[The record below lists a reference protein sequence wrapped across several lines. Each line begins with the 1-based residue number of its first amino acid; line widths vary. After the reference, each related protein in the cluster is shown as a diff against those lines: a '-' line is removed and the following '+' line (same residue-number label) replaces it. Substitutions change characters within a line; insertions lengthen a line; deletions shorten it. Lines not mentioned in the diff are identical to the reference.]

1 MDSYFLLMQKLHPGA
16 VLTFREYTLDR
27 RENRRL
33 ACEIKDVIIQMII
46 QPNQQLSRDDLI
58 LYYGDGL
65 SDTDYLQLSSVNCL
79 RVVVITGVNEES
91 NPQYKV
97 IMINRDFYMMGLQEV
112 SIIEGVENNEISY
125 LSEMNKLGFGAQV
138 NNVDEIQRIPII
150 SGGLV

>member
-33 ACEIKDVIIQMII
+33 ACEIKDVVIHMVI

-58 LYYGDGL
+58 LYYGGGL

-97 IMINRDFYMMGLQEV
+97 IKKRRNTPML
-112 SIIEGVENNEISY
+112 
-125 LSEMNKLGFGAQV
+125 A
-138 NNVDEIQRIPII
+138 
-150 SGGLV
+150 

>member
-33 ACEIKDVIIQMII
+33 ACEIKDVVIQMII

-58 LYYGDGL
+58 LYYGDGM
-65 SDTDYLQLSSVNCL
+65 SDTDYLQLSSINCL
-79 RVVVITGVNEES
+79 RVVVIAGVDEES
-91 NPQYKV
+91 NPQYRV

-112 SIIEGVENNEISY
+112 SIIEGAEMNELSY
-125 LSEMNKLGFGAQV
+125 ISEMNKLGFGAQV
-138 NNVDEIQRIPII
+138 DEIQRVPII